1 MEILVSLLSLFF
13 ILLILNEIINY
24 MRKPIIEGAS
34 NNSDNDEFQSYP
46 QDPLILAQQN
56 AGNINFLKN
65 RFTQV
70 DQLTKEISQQNIDTN
85 TKLADMQQQIKTNA
99 DSINALVQA
108 QQDTTDQLND
118 AQGAVTG

>member
-13 ILLILNEIINY
+13 ILLILNEIINA
-24 MRKPIIEGAS
+24 MKKPIIEGAS
-34 NNSDNDEFQSYP
+34 NNNGDEFQSYP

-56 AGNINFLKN
+56 AGNIKFLKN

-70 DQLTKEISQQNIDTN
+70 DQLTKEIAQQNIDTN
-85 TKLADMQQQIKTNA
+85 TKLANMQQQIKTNA
-99 DSINALVQA
+99 DSINALVQS
-108 QQDTTDQLND
+108 QKDTTNQLND